1 MIGAFVTGKIGTALT
16 TSDILKQVKKIEI
29 TARKKA
35 ARLFSGEYHAAFKG
49 KGMLFKE
56 VREYYPGDDIRFI
69 DWNTSARFGHPYS
82 KVFEEE
88 RERTVWLMVDISQST
103 LIPGNNGTLRNR
115 ITEIAATLAFSA
127 LANQD
132 KTGAILFS
140 DKIEKVI
147 KPAKGRQHLLYIISA
162 LLAQKPAAATT
173 NLKPAL
179 KWMQQVAGK
188 RAIIF
193 LLSDMAFDLPESQ
206 LTMLAALHDATTI
219 HLYDDTDATLPGV
232 GLLPLTNPESGEVM
246 WVDTQAGNF
255 AEAWQTWLQRRQL
268 ATKQTIKRCGWDYAA
283 YALHED
289 YTQTLRS
296 FFNKR
301 LGRP

>member
-1 MIGAFVTGKIGTALT
+1 LT
-16 TSDILKQVKKIEI
+16 TSDILKQVRKIEI

-56 VREYYPGDDIRFI
+56 VRDYYPGDDIRFI
-69 DWNTSARFGHPYS
+69 DWNTSARFGHPFS

-88 RERTVWLMVDISQST
+88 RERTVWLMVDISSST

-132 KTGAILFS
+132 KTGALLFS

-162 LLAQKPAAATT
+162 LLAHQPATGTT

-188 RAIIF
+188 RAIVF
-193 LLSDMAFDLPESQ
+193 LLSDMAFELPESQ
-206 LTMLAALHDATTI
+206 LSMLAALHDTTAL
-219 HLYDDTDATLPGV
+219 HVYDETDNTLPTV

-246 WVDTQAGNF
+246 WVDTQSDNF
-255 AEAWQTWLQRRQL
+255 TEVWQDWLQRRKL
-268 ATKQTIKRCGWDYAA
+268 AVQQAIKRSGWDYAA
-283 YALHED
+283 YAIQQD

-301 LGRP
+301 LHRP